1 MVTENIASHLP
12 VMAEKQP
19 DTYAVVTQSRDKFWD
34 RLKPQEI
41 PGDRLKSVPD
51 LYKDAYTYKQLDE
64 ISDLVAN
71 GLEAYGIKKGMRTVL
86 MVKPGLDFFAL
97 VFALFKLEAVLV
109 AVDPGM
115 GIKNLGKCLK
125 EAEPEA
131 FIGNTTAHLARITLG
146 WSKNTIHKTVLA
158 GSHILL
164 SPFLTDLNKIKLLGK
179 HSERNKIETK
189 AEDIAAILFTS
200 GSTGVPKG
208 VVYTH
213 ANFTAQVNVLKQLYN
228 IQTGEIDLATFP
240 LFALF
245 SPAMGMTSII
255 PRMDFTKPGTVDPTR
270 IIDAVRQYKCTN
282 MFGSPAL
289 LNCVGKWSEHRDI
302 KLPSLK
308 RVLSAGAPVSSVV
321 LQRFKKMLNSD
332 VQIFTPY
339 GATESLPV
347 SSIGSDEIINETANL
362 TATGKGVCVGK
373 AVAALD
379 VKIIKI
385 NDNVISEWK
394 DELELPINE
403 IGEICV
409 KGPQVT
415 RSYFNRNE
423 ATGLAKI
430 RAGNGFYHR
439 MGDTGYLDERGRLWF
454 CGRKSQR
461 VITEI
466 ETMFT
471 ICCEA
476 LFNSHP
482 FIFRSALVG
491 VMVDKKM
498 MPVICIEIESE
509 HKGFNKKELKNELL
523 ALASNS
529 EVTKNI
535 KHVLFHSGFPVDIR
549 HNAKIGR
556 ELLAKW
562 AADSLL

>member
-1 MVTENIASHLP
+1 MVTANIASHLP

-19 DTYAVVTQSRDKFWD
+19 ETYAVVKQNRNKS
-34 RLKPQEI
+34 
-41 PGDRLKSVPD
+41 GDRLKSVPD

-64 ISDLVAN
+64 ISNLVAN
-71 GLEAYGIKKGMRTVL
+71 GLEAYGIKKGTRTVL

-115 GIKNLGKCLK
+115 GIKNLGECLK

-131 FIGNTTAHLARITLG
+131 FIGNTTANLARIILG
-146 WSKNTIHKTVLA
+146 WSKKTIHKTVLV
-158 GSHILL
+158 GNNILL
-164 SPFLTDLNKIKLLGK
+164 GSLLTDLNKIKLLGK
-179 HSERNKIETK
+179 KSDRIKKETK

-213 ANFTAQVNVLKQLYN
+213 ANFTAQVDALKQLYN
-228 IQTGEIDLATFP
+228 IQAGEVDLATFP

-245 SPAMGMTSII
+245 SPALGMTSII
-255 PRMDFTKPGTVDPTR
+255 PQMDFTKPATVDPAK
-270 IIDAVRQYKCTN
+270 IIDAVTQYKCTN

-289 LNCVGKWSEHRDI
+289 LNRVGKWNEHKSI

-308 RVLSAGAPVSSVV
+308 RVLSAGAPVSSTV
-321 LQRFKKMLNSD
+321 LQRFKKMLNND

-347 SSIGSDEIINETANL
+347 SSIGCDEVINETARL
-362 TATGKGVCVGK
+362 TAKGKGVCVGRP
-373 AVAALD
+373 VAGLD
-379 VKIIKI
+379 IKIIKI
-385 NDNVISEWK
+385 DDNVISEWK

-403 IGEICV
+403 TGEICV

-415 RSYFNRNE
+415 RRYFNRND

-430 RAGNGFYHR
+430 RTDKGFYHR
-439 MGDTGYLDERGRLWF
+439 MGDTGYLDEKGRLWF

-461 VITEI
+461 VITEM
-466 ETMFT
+466 ETLFT

-476 LFNSHP
+476 IFNSHP

-491 VMVDKKM
+491 VIVDKKTI
-498 MPVICIEIESE
+498 PVICIELEPE
-509 HKGFNKKELKNELL
+509 HKSFNKKELENELL
-523 ALASNS
+523 VLASNS
-529 EVTKNI
+529 EITRNI

-556 ELLAKW
+556 ESLAKW